1 MRGILAIGATAVL
14 LAGCGEEPKSPGQE
28 AAEAERAIAEV
39 EAAQT
44 PPPDVVAPE
53 RITAKERARYALSES
68 GCSFA
73 VNNPELG
80 AQAILQMNVGYMKF
94 DGAMERFA
102 PDAGSGGGP
111 AGTSTRYDGGSHG
124 LIVRFDSKE
133 SEKAGGDMVTMP
145 ARITLQDG
153 RRRTVYVAEGTVLCA
168 LGSGRLAGLSN
179 TSAKFT
185 GSLRRPA

>member
-1 MRGILAIGATAVL
+1 MRGLLAIGAAAML
-14 LAGCGEEPKSPGQE
+14 LAGCGEEAKSRAQQQ
-28 AAEAERAIAEV
+28 ADDERAIAEV

-53 RITAKERARYALSES
+53 RITEEERERYALSEG

-80 AQAILQMNVGYMKF
+80 AQAILLMNVGYMKF

-102 PDAGSGGGP
+102 PDAGSGDGP

-124 LIVRFDSKE
+124 LLVRFDAAAT
-133 SEKAGGDMVTMP
+133 EKAGGDMVTMP
-145 ARITLQDG
+145 AQITLQDG
-153 RRRTVYVAEGTVLCA
+153 RKRTVYVAEGTALC
-168 LGSGRLAGLSN
+168 G
-179 TSAKFT
+179 
-185 GSLRRPA
+185 